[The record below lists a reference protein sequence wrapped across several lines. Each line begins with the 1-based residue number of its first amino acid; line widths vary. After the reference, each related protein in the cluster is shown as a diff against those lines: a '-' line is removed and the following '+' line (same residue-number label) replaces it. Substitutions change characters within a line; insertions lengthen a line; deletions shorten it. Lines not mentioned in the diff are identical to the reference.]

1 MKTLATLL
9 LSFCAATT
17 AGARSPVEEP
27 AVAPPL
33 TGAEL
38 TEMVNGLDTTF
49 FAAFNACDIETMS
62 AMYADDVEFYHDK
75 GGLMLGREPILE
87 ATRNNICGKVRRE
100 IVDGSLEVYPMEGIG
115 ALQFGVHRFCET
127 GADECGGIARFV
139 HLWRPQADGH
149 WALVRIYSYDHQPL
163 SPEPAQP

>member
-9 LSFCAATT
+9 LFAIAA
-17 AGARSPVEEP
+17 AADARSPVHDPE
-27 AVAPPL
+27 AAPPPA
-33 TGAEL
+33 GAEL
-38 TEMVNGLDTTF
+38 TTLVNGLDATF
-49 FAAFNACDIETMS
+49 FAAFNACDIDTM
-62 AMYADDVEFYHDK
+62 ATMYADDVEFYHDK
-75 GGLMLGREPILE
+75 GGLMRGRDPILE

-127 GADECGGIARFV
+127 GTGECGGIARFV

-149 WALVRIYSYDHQPL
+149 WALARIYSYDHQPL
-163 SPEPAQP
+163 QAPATP